1 MATGAKKKS
10 KSLSTILEELDRPIY
25 ECKWSEVQNG
35 LKKISKKKPVP
46 PAVLSFL
53 KAIEKLE
60 NIVTTG
66 TRDVHSQ
73 TLGEVEKLLKES
85 LDASSSSEDSN
96 LVQTLIKIKQGQ
108 VAWMRDERRLSLSL
122 FPQINSARVDNA
134 PLHTSKVFMEC
145 SLYTGLCIETL
156 HSNDK
161 EKYGQAIVAYEE
173 CLRLALEI
181 TQLSKTSNLNLHPAV
196 FSAIRTVLQRGP
208 LLCMKTENPLRAVG
222 FFRRVLMI
230 KEEFIQTQVRHICVT
245 SITVC
250 LLFLVSARSYS
261 PITFSLNVFSPQ
273 QLEEETLLVANIA
286 KSFLGSLEDTKIE
299 DASAIFDILTLAFVD
314 ARLPGLLVQTLEE
327 SMVFTSAGN
336 HLWLQFALSL
346 VNNKLYQQAE
356 AVFYECV
363 RLSPTDPHV
372 ILTASKFVLETCKKP
387 ELSIQWLQRRLRSF
401 AGHYLEPALY
411 YTLGEAQATVS
422 DNEITFLKRQQLRKE
437 SLVSFEKAASLDPA
451 NVQYVFRYSVQL
463 AVSRDVPTAME
474 RVNYALTLSHDH
486 PGCLHLLLLLLT
498 AKKQYSEALKICELA
513 LAQDPNNISLLKT
526 KVFLQT
532 IVHGPQTA
540 LQSCK
545 KLLKICQSL
554 YSESELLGEGGVA
567 DQASLSDFQLK
578 NVEREEVNFTMSPE
592 IASDAGSSHFSIST
606 SPASLNPV
614 ALVACQAWCTIAEVF
629 LRSERY
635 SDASRCVHEAQSLAP
650 YIPIVS
656 ITNGNV
662 LEAQKQHQL
671 ALDQYN
677 NALVLKPYDTTALT
691 CIGRLLHLT
700 GKQGLAEK
708 SLRDSLAVDRQNHET
723 WYWLGKV
730 LSSQGEHETAVD
742 CYKKSLQCE
751 ALAPLRRYESVLQ
764 SDSML

>member
-1 MATGAKKKS
+1 MAAATKKKS

-25 ECKWSEVQNG
+25 ECKWIEVQNG
-35 LKKISKKKPVP
+35 LKKISKKRPVP
-46 PAVLSFL
+46 PALSSFL

-60 NIVTTG
+60 NLVTTG
-66 TRDVHSQ
+66 NSEIHPQS
-73 TLGEVEKLLKES
+73 LGEIEKLLKES
-85 LDASSSSEDSN
+85 LDASSSSSEDNN
-96 LVQTLIKIKQGQ
+96 LIRALIKIKLGQ
-108 VAWMRDERRLSLSL
+108 VAWMRDERRVSLSL
-122 FPQINSARVDNA
+122 FPQISSGRVDNA

-161 EKYGQAIVAYEE
+161 EKYTQAIVAYEE

-181 TQLSKTSNLNLHPAV
+181 TQLSKTSNLNPHPAI
-196 FSAIRTVLQRGP
+196 FSAMRTVLQRGP
-208 LLCMKTENPLRAVG
+208 LLCMKTEDPLRAIG
-222 FFRRVLMI
+222 FFRRVLTV

-245 SITVC
+245 SIAVC
-250 LLFLVSARSYS
+250 LLFLVSPRSYS

-273 QLEEETLLVANIA
+273 QLEEETLLVTNIA
-286 KSFLGSLEDTKIE
+286 KSFLGSLQDTKIQ

-327 SMVFTSAGN
+327 SMVFASAGH

-387 ELSIQWLQRRLRSF
+387 ELSIQWLQRRLKSF

-411 YTLGEAQATVS
+411 YTLGEAQAAVS
-422 DNEITFLKRQQLRKE
+422 DNEITFLKRQQLRKD
-437 SLVSFEKAASLDPA
+437 SLASFEKAAGLDPA

-463 AVSRDVPTAME
+463 AVSHDVSAAME
-474 RVNYALTLSHDH
+474 RVRYTLTLSHDH
-486 PGCLHLLLLLLT
+486 PGCLHLLLLLFT

-513 LAQDPNNISLLKT
+513 LVQDPDNISLLKT
-526 KVFLQT
+526 KVLLQT
-532 IVHGPQTA
+532 IVLGPQTA

-554 YSESELLGEGGVA
+554 YSDSELAGEGGVA

-578 NVEREEVNFTMSPE
+578 NEEVTFTMSPE

-606 SPASLNPV
+606 SPASLNPA
-614 ALVACQAWCTIAEVF
+614 ALVTCQVWCTIAEVF

-635 SDASRCVHEAQSLAP
+635 SDASRCVHE
-650 YIPIVS
+650 V
-656 ITNGNV
+656 
-662 LEAQKQHQL
+662 
-671 ALDQYN
+671 
-677 NALVLKPYDTTALT
+677 
-691 CIGRLLHLT
+691 R
-700 GKQGLAEK
+700 
-708 SLRDSLAVDRQNHET
+708 
-723 WYWLGKV
+723 
-730 LSSQGEHETAVD
+730 
-742 CYKKSLQCE
+742 KKICK
-751 ALAPLRRYESVLQ
+751 
-764 SDSML
+764 